1 MRVRSLPQPPATALL
16 VSLYDDT
23 PVEFYGNSSYVC
35 AGEELYFEW
44 DRDMAEFNVTCQ
56 EDGSW
61 AAPAADQWPS
71 CLPCEGNYFFELLNI
86 FSLPAVNCSEPPSRP
101 AAGTWEWDGGL
112 EYETQISF
120 TCGPY
125 GSFPDTEVVVATCG
139 WDKTWTPAQLPP
151 CVCRSAVV

>member
-1 MRVRSLPQPPATALL
+1 MVYDSARQVAVMFGGRDVASPVLAL
-16 VSLYDDT
+16 VDYT
-23 PVEFYGNSSYVC
+23 PLQS
-35 AGEELYFEW
+35 
-44 DRDMAEFNVTCQ
+44 
-56 EDGSW
+56 
-61 AAPAADQWPS
+61 
-71 CLPCEGNYFFELLNI
+71 
-86 FSLPAVNCSEPPSRP
+86 
-101 AAGTWEWDGGL
+101 TWEWDGGL